1 MGFEESFLLFLP
13 KTVSRDSNAFDY
25 SVAIPIEV
33 RIPHSLHSW
42 SNLCFQIR
50 REMKPAKIADFGI
63 TEEFGYLPAH
73 APALA
78 LSAGNEEWD
87 QFGRDIP
94 KLLMGTNFRSRVKA
108 LPEFNINKLNGE
120 AEIQRAMLILSY
132 IGQSYQW
139 SENNPATVMP
149 ANLAIPWHQV
159 GKLVGRPPILSY
171 QSYASDNW
179 RRFDASGPIECGN
192 IGLLQCFLGGQDEEW
207 FILIHIEIEKKAGK
221 ALKAIEDAQN
231 AVSENDADQ
240 LEVALTNL
248 RSALAAMYEVL
259 GRMPERCDP
268 YIYFH
273 RVRPYIFGWRNNPS
287 LPDGV
292 IYEGVDEY
300 QGVGQ
305 KFRGETGAQSAIIPA
320 MDAVLGID
328 HERDELREYL
338 MEMRMYMPPR
348 HVAFIEAVEA
358 GPSVRN
364 FVTMAQRLSLTTV
377 FNDCVELVANFR
389 AMHLEYAGTY
399 IHAQAQATPGNPSAV
414 GTGGTPFM
422 TYLRKHRDETKTQ
435 TLP

>member
-1 MGFEESFLLFLP
+1 
-13 KTVSRDSNAFDY
+13 
-25 SVAIPIEV
+25 
-33 RIPHSLHSW
+33 
-42 SNLCFQIR
+42 
-50 REMKPAKIADFGI
+50 MKPAKIADFGI

-139 SENNPATVMP
+139 SENNPATLMP

-221 ALKAIEDAQN
+221 ALKAIEDAQS
-231 AVSENDADQ
+231 AVSENDTDQ

-338 MEMRMYMPPR
+338 MEMRMYMPPK

-364 FVTMAQRLSLTTV
+364 FVAIAKRASLTTV

-422 TYLRKHRDETKTQ
+422 TYLRKHRDETKEQ

>member
-1 MGFEESFLLFLP
+1 MS
-13 KTVSRDSNAFDY
+13 T
-25 SVAIPIEV
+25 
-33 RIPHSLHSW
+33 
-42 SNLCFQIR
+42 
-50 REMKPAKIADFGI
+50 PAKIADYGI

-73 APALA
+73 DPAQS

-87 QFGRDIP
+87 QFGKDLP
-94 KLLMGTNFRSRVKA
+94 KLLMGTNFRKRVQA
-108 LPEFNINKLNGE
+108 LPKFNIDKLNGE
-120 AEIQRAMLILSY
+120 AEVQRAMLVLSY
-132 IGQSYQW
+132 IGQAYQW
-139 SENNPATVMP
+139 SDNEAATVMP
-149 ANLAIPWHQV
+149 QVLAKPWYEV

-179 RRFDASGPIECGN
+179 RRFDKTAPIECGN

-207 FILIHIEIEKKAGK
+207 FILIHIDIEKKAGK
-221 ALKAIEDAQN
+221 ALKAIEEAQAAVVAQDAEKVE
-231 AVSENDADQ
+231 AA
-240 LEVALTNL
+240 LIKMRAALT
-248 RSALAAMYEVL
+248 AMYEVL

-292 IYEGVDEY
+292 VYEGVDEY
-300 QGVGQ
+300 KGVGQ

-320 MDAVLGID
+320 MDGVLGIE
-328 HERDELREYL
+328 HEKDELREYL
-338 MEMRMYMPPR
+338 MEMRTYMPPK

-364 FVTMAQRLSLTTV
+364 FVTTIKRSSLTQV
-377 FNDCVELVANFR
+377 FNDCIELVANFR
-389 AMHLEYAGTY
+389 AMHLQYAGTY

-422 TYLRKHRDETKTQ
+422 IYLRKHRDETKKQ
-435 TLP
+435 TV

>member
-1 MGFEESFLLFLP
+1 
-13 KTVSRDSNAFDY
+13 
-25 SVAIPIEV
+25 
-33 RIPHSLHSW
+33 
-42 SNLCFQIR
+42 
-50 REMKPAKIADFGI
+50 MKPAKIADFGI

-73 APALA
+73 EPALG

-94 KLLMGTNFRSRVKA
+94 KLLMGTGFRSRVKA
-108 LPEFNINKLNGE
+108 LPEFDINKLNGE

-139 SENNPATVMP
+139 SENNPATLMP
-149 ANLAIPWHQV
+149 ANLAIPWHRV

-171 QSYASDNW
+171 QSYAADNW

-192 IGLLQCFLGGQDEEW
+192 IGLIQCFLGGQDEEW
-207 FILIHIEIEKKAGK
+207 FILIHIDIEKKAGK
-221 ALKAIEDAQN
+221 ALKAIEDAQS
-231 AVSENDADQ
+231 AVSNNDADL

-248 RSALAAMYEVL
+248 RNALAAMYEVL

-305 KFRGETGAQSAIIPA
+305 RFRGETGAQSAIIPA
-320 MDAVLGID
+320 MDAVLGIE

-358 GPSVRN
+358 GPSVRK
-364 FVTMAQRLSLTTV
+364 FVTTAKRPALTTV
-377 FNDCVELVANFR
+377 FNECVELVANFR

-422 TYLRKHRDETKTQ
+422 TYLRKHRDETKKQ

>member
-1 MGFEESFLLFLP
+1 MS
-13 KTVSRDSNAFDY
+13 TS
-25 SVAIPIEV
+25 
-33 RIPHSLHSW
+33 
-42 SNLCFQIR
+42 
-50 REMKPAKIADFGI
+50 AKIADYGI

-73 APALA
+73 DPAQS

-87 QFGRDIP
+87 QFGKDLP
-94 KLLMGTNFRSRVKA
+94 KLLMGTNFRKRVQA
-108 LPEFNINKLNGE
+108 LPKFNIDKLNGE
-120 AEIQRAMLILSY
+120 AEIQRAMLVLSY
-132 IGQSYQW
+132 IGQAYQW
-139 SENNPATVMP
+139 SDNQAATVMP
-149 ANLAIPWHQV
+149 QILAKPWYEV

-179 RRFDASGPIECGN
+179 RRFDKAAPIECGN

-207 FILIHIEIEKKAGK
+207 FILIHIDIEKKAGK
-221 ALKAIEDAQN
+221 ALKAIEEAQEAVVAQDA
-231 AVSENDADQ
+231 EK
-240 LEVALTNL
+240 LEAALIKM
-248 RSALAAMYEVL
+248 RAALSAMYEVL

-292 IYEGVDEY
+292 VYEGVDEY
-300 QGVGQ
+300 KGVGQ

-320 MDAVLGID
+320 MDGVLGIE
-328 HERDELREYL
+328 HEKDELREYL
-338 MEMRMYMPPR
+338 MEMRTYMPPK
-348 HVAFIEAVEA
+348 HVAFIQAVEA

-364 FVTMAQRLSLTTV
+364 FVTTIKKSSLTQV
-377 FNDCVELVANFR
+377 FNDCIELVANFR

-422 TYLRKHRDETKTQ
+422 IYLRKHRDETKKQ
-435 TLP
+435 TV

>member
-1 MGFEESFLLFLP
+1 ML
-13 KTVSRDSNAFDY
+13 
-25 SVAIPIEV
+25 
-33 RIPHSLHSW
+33 
-42 SNLCFQIR
+42 
-50 REMKPAKIADFGI
+50 KPAKIADYGI

-73 APALA
+73 DPAQS

-87 QFGRDIP
+87 QFGKDLP
-94 KLLMGTNFRSRVKA
+94 KLLMGTNFRKRVQA
-108 LPEFNINKLNGE
+108 LPKFDIDKLNGE
-120 AEIQRAMLILSY
+120 AEIQRAMLVLSY
-132 IGQSYQW
+132 IGQAYQW
-139 SENNPATVMP
+139 SDNEAATVMP
-149 ANLAIPWHQV
+149 QVLAKPWYEV

-179 RRFDASGPIECGN
+179 RRFDKTGPIECGN

-207 FILIHIEIEKKAGK
+207 FILIHIDIEKKAGK
-221 ALKAIEDAQN
+221 ALKAIEEAQAAVVAQDAEKVE
-231 AVSENDADQ
+231 A
-240 LEVALTNL
+240 ALIKM
-248 RSALAAMYEVL
+248 RAALSAMYEVL

-292 IYEGVDEY
+292 VYEGVDEY
-300 QGVGQ
+300 KGVGQ

-320 MDAVLGID
+320 MDGVLGIE
-328 HERDELREYL
+328 HEKDELREYL
-338 MEMRMYMPPR
+338 MEMRTYMPPK
-348 HVAFIEAVEA
+348 HVAFIQAVEA

-364 FVTMAQRLSLTTV
+364 FVTTVKKSSLTQV
-377 FNDCVELVANFR
+377 FNDCIELVANFR

-422 TYLRKHRDETKTQ
+422 IYLRKHRDETKKQ
-435 TLP
+435 TV

>member
-1 MGFEESFLLFLP
+1 MRMS
-13 KTVSRDSNAFDY
+13 T
-25 SVAIPIEV
+25 
-33 RIPHSLHSW
+33 
-42 SNLCFQIR
+42 
-50 REMKPAKIADFGI
+50 PAKIADYGI

-73 APALA
+73 DPAQS

-87 QFGRDIP
+87 QFGKDLP
-94 KLLMGTNFRSRVKA
+94 KLLMGTNFRKRVQA
-108 LPEFNINKLNGE
+108 LPKFNIDKLNGE

-132 IGQSYQW
+132 IGQAYQW
-139 SENNPATVMP
+139 SDNEAATVMP
-149 ANLAIPWHQV
+149 QVLAKPWYEV

-179 RRFDASGPIECGN
+179 RRFDQAGPIECGN

-207 FILIHIEIEKKAGK
+207 FILIHIDIEKKAGK
-221 ALKAIEDAQN
+221 ALKAIEEAQAAVVAQDAEKVE
-231 AVSENDADQ
+231 AA
-240 LEVALTNL
+240 LIKMRAALT
-248 RSALAAMYEVL
+248 AMYEVL

-292 IYEGVDEY
+292 VYEGVDEY
-300 QGVGQ
+300 KGVGQ

-320 MDAVLGID
+320 MDGVLGIE
-328 HERDELREYL
+328 HEKDELREYL
-338 MEMRMYMPPR
+338 MEMRTYMPPK

-364 FVTMAQRLSLTTV
+364 FVTTIKRSSLTQV
-377 FNDCVELVANFR
+377 FNDCIELVANFR
-389 AMHLEYAGTY
+389 AMHLQYAGTY

-422 TYLRKHRDETKTQ
+422 IYLRKHRDETKKQ
-435 TLP
+435 TV

>member
-1 MGFEESFLLFLP
+1 MRMS
-13 KTVSRDSNAFDY
+13 T
-25 SVAIPIEV
+25 
-33 RIPHSLHSW
+33 
-42 SNLCFQIR
+42 
-50 REMKPAKIADFGI
+50 PAKIADYGI

-73 APALA
+73 DPAQS

-87 QFGRDIP
+87 QFGKDLP
-94 KLLMGTNFRSRVKA
+94 KLLMGTNFRKRVQA
-108 LPEFNINKLNGE
+108 LPKFNIDKLNGE
-120 AEIQRAMLILSY
+120 AEIQRAMLVLSY
-132 IGQSYQW
+132 IGQAYQW
-139 SENNPATVMP
+139 SDNEAATVMP
-149 ANLAIPWHQV
+149 QVLAKPWYEV

-179 RRFDASGPIECGN
+179 RRFDKAAPIECGN

-207 FILIHIEIEKKAGK
+207 FILIHIDIEKKAGK
-221 ALKAIEDAQN
+221 ALKAIEEAQAAVVAQDAEKVE
-231 AVSENDADQ
+231 A
-240 LEVALTNL
+240 ALIKM
-248 RSALAAMYEVL
+248 RAALSAMYEVL

-292 IYEGVDEY
+292 VYEGVDEY
-300 QGVGQ
+300 KGVGQ

-320 MDAVLGID
+320 MDGVLGIE

-338 MEMRMYMPPR
+338 MEMRTYMPPK
-348 HVAFIEAVEA
+348 HVAFIQAVEA

-364 FVTMAQRLSLTTV
+364 FVTTVKKSSLTQV
-377 FNDCVELVANFR
+377 FNDCIELVANFR
-389 AMHLEYAGTY
+389 AMHLQYAGTY

-422 TYLRKHRDETKTQ
+422 IYLRKHRDETKKQ
-435 TLP
+435 TV

>member
-1 MGFEESFLLFLP
+1 
-13 KTVSRDSNAFDY
+13 
-25 SVAIPIEV
+25 
-33 RIPHSLHSW
+33 
-42 SNLCFQIR
+42 
-50 REMKPAKIADFGI
+50 MKPAKIADFGI
-63 TEEFGYLPAH
+63 TEEFGYLPTYD
-73 APALA
+73 PAQS

-87 QFGRDIP
+87 QFGKDLP
-94 KLLMGTNFRSRVKA
+94 KLLMGTSFRSRVKA
-108 LPEFNINKLNGE
+108 LPKFNIEKLSGE
-120 AEIQRAMLILSY
+120 AEVQRAMLILSY
-132 IGQSYQW
+132 IGQAYQW
-139 SENNPATVMP
+139 SENTAAHVMP
-149 ANLAIPWHQV
+149 ANLAMPWYEV

-179 RRFDASGPIECGN
+179 RRFDKGGDIACGN

-221 ALKAIEDAQN
+221 ALKAIEDAQH
-231 AVSENDADQ
+231 AVLENDA
-240 LEVALTNL
+240 EKVEAALIKL
-248 RSALAAMYEVL
+248 RNALAAMYEVL

-300 QGVGQ
+300 KGVGQ
-305 KFRGETGAQSAIIPA
+305 NFRGETGAHSAIIPA
-320 MDAVLGID
+320 MDGILGIE

-338 MEMRMYMPPR
+338 MEMRTYMPPK

-364 FVTMAQRLSLTTV
+364 FAISTKRSSLTNV
-377 FNDCVELVANFR
+377 FNESVELVAKFR

-422 TYLRKHRDETKTQ
+422 TYLRKHRDETKVQ
-435 TLP
+435 TI

>member
-1 MGFEESFLLFLP
+1 MRMS
-13 KTVSRDSNAFDY
+13 
-25 SVAIPIEV
+25 
-33 RIPHSLHSW
+33 
-42 SNLCFQIR
+42 
-50 REMKPAKIADFGI
+50 KPAKIADYGI

-73 APALA
+73 DPAQS

-87 QFGRDIP
+87 QFGKDLP
-94 KLLMGTNFRSRVKA
+94 KLLMGTNFRKRVQA
-108 LPEFNINKLNGE
+108 LPKFNIDKLNGE
-120 AEIQRAMLILSY
+120 AEIQRAMLVLSY
-132 IGQSYQW
+132 IGQAYQW
-139 SENNPATVMP
+139 SDNAAATVMP
-149 ANLAIPWHQV
+149 QVLAKPWYEV

-179 RRFDASGPIECGN
+179 RRFDKAGPIECGN

-207 FILIHIEIEKKAGK
+207 FILIHIDIEKKAGK
-221 ALKAIEDAQN
+221 ALKAIEEAQAAVVAQDAEKVE
-231 AVSENDADQ
+231 A
-240 LEVALTNL
+240 ALIKM
-248 RSALAAMYEVL
+248 RAALSAMYEVL

-292 IYEGVDEY
+292 VYEGVDEY
-300 QGVGQ
+300 KGVGQ

-320 MDAVLGID
+320 MDGVLGIE
-328 HERDELREYL
+328 HEKDELREYL
-338 MEMRMYMPPR
+338 MEMRTYMPPK
-348 HVAFIEAVEA
+348 HVAFIQAVEA

-364 FVTMAQRLSLTTV
+364 FVTTVKKSSLTQV
-377 FNDCVELVANFR
+377 FNDCIELVANFR

-422 TYLRKHRDETKTQ
+422 IYLRKHRDETKKQ
-435 TLP
+435 TV

>member
-1 MGFEESFLLFLP
+1 
-13 KTVSRDSNAFDY
+13 
-25 SVAIPIEV
+25 
-33 RIPHSLHSW
+33 
-42 SNLCFQIR
+42 
-50 REMKPAKIADFGI
+50 MKPAKIADFGI

-139 SENNPATVMP
+139 SENNPATLMP

-338 MEMRMYMPPR
+338 MEMRMYMPPK

-364 FVTMAQRLSLTTV
+364 FVAIAKRASLTTV

-422 TYLRKHRDETKTQ
+422 TYLRKHRDETKKQ

>member
-1 MGFEESFLLFLP
+1 MS
-13 KTVSRDSNAFDY
+13 T
-25 SVAIPIEV
+25 
-33 RIPHSLHSW
+33 
-42 SNLCFQIR
+42 
-50 REMKPAKIADFGI
+50 PAKIADYGI

-73 APALA
+73 DPAQS

-87 QFGRDIP
+87 QFGKDLP
-94 KLLMGTNFRSRVKA
+94 KLLMGTNFRKRVQA
-108 LPEFNINKLNGE
+108 LPKFNIDKLNGE
-120 AEIQRAMLILSY
+120 AEIQRAMLVLSY
-132 IGQSYQW
+132 IGQAYQW
-139 SENNPATVMP
+139 SDNEAATVMP
-149 ANLAIPWHQV
+149 QVLAKPWYEV

-179 RRFDASGPIECGN
+179 RRFDQAGPIECGN

-207 FILIHIEIEKKAGK
+207 FILIHIDIEKKAGK
-221 ALKAIEDAQN
+221 ALKAIEEAQAAVVAQDAEKVE
-231 AVSENDADQ
+231 AA
-240 LEVALTNL
+240 LIKMRAALT
-248 RSALAAMYEVL
+248 AMYEVL

-292 IYEGVDEY
+292 VYEGVDEY
-300 QGVGQ
+300 KGVGQ

-320 MDAVLGID
+320 MDGVLGIE
-328 HERDELREYL
+328 HEKDELREYL
-338 MEMRMYMPPR
+338 MEMRTYMPPK

-364 FVTMAQRLSLTTV
+364 FVTTIKKSSLTQV
-377 FNDCVELVANFR
+377 FNDCIELVANFR
-389 AMHLEYAGTY
+389 AMHLQYAGTY

-422 TYLRKHRDETKTQ
+422 IYLRKHRDETKKQ
-435 TLP
+435 TV

>member
-1 MGFEESFLLFLP
+1 
-13 KTVSRDSNAFDY
+13 
-25 SVAIPIEV
+25 
-33 RIPHSLHSW
+33 
-42 SNLCFQIR
+42 
-50 REMKPAKIADFGI
+50 MKPAKIADFGI
-63 TEEFGYLPAH
+63 TEEFGYLPTYD
-73 APALA
+73 PAQS

-87 QFGRDIP
+87 QFGKDLP
-94 KLLMGTNFRSRVKA
+94 KLLMGTSFRSRVKA
-108 LPEFNINKLNGE
+108 LPKFNIEKLSGE
-120 AEIQRAMLILSY
+120 AEVQRAMLILSY
-132 IGQSYQW
+132 IGQAYQW
-139 SENNPATVMP
+139 SENTAAHVMP
-149 ANLAIPWHQV
+149 ANLAMPWYEV

-179 RRFDASGPIECGN
+179 RRFYKGGDIACGN

-221 ALKAIEDAQN
+221 ALKAIEDAQH
-231 AVSENDADQ
+231 AVLENDA
-240 LEVALTNL
+240 ERVEAALIKL
-248 RSALAAMYEVL
+248 RNALAAMYEVL

-300 QGVGQ
+300 KGVGQ
-305 KFRGETGAQSAIIPA
+305 NFRGETGAQSAIIPA
-320 MDAVLGID
+320 MDGILGIE

-338 MEMRMYMPPR
+338 MEMRTYMPPK

-364 FVTMAQRLSLTTV
+364 FAISAKRSSLTNV
-377 FNDCVELVANFR
+377 FNESVELVAKFR

-422 TYLRKHRDETKTQ
+422 TYLRKHRDETKVQ
-435 TLP
+435 TI

>member
-1 MGFEESFLLFLP
+1 M
-13 KTVSRDSNAFDY
+13 N
-25 SVAIPIEV
+25 
-33 RIPHSLHSW
+33 
-42 SNLCFQIR
+42 
-50 REMKPAKIADFGI
+50 PAKIADYGI
-63 TEEFGYLPAH
+63 TEEFGYLPSYD
-73 APALA
+73 PAQS

-87 QFGRDIP
+87 QFGKDLP
-94 KLLMGTNFRSRVKA
+94 KLLMGSDFRKRVNA
-108 LPEFNINKLNGE
+108 LPKFNIDKLNGE
-120 AEIQRAMLILSY
+120 AEIQRAMLVLSY
-132 IGQSYQW
+132 IGQAYQW
-139 SENNPATVMP
+139 SDNKAATVMP
-149 ANLAIPWHQV
+149 EVLAKPWYEV

-179 RRFDASGPIECGN
+179 RRFDKTGPIECGN

-207 FILIHIEIEKKAGK
+207 FILIHIDIEKKAGK
-221 ALKAIEDAQN
+221 ALKAIEQAQEAVVAQDAEKVE
-231 AVSENDADQ
+231 AA
-240 LEVALTNL
+240 LIKMRAALT
-248 RSALAAMYEVL
+248 AMYEVL

-292 IYEGVDEY
+292 VYEGVDEY
-300 QGVGQ
+300 KGVGQ

-320 MDAVLGID
+320 MDGVLGIE
-328 HERDELREYL
+328 HEKDELREYL
-338 MEMRMYMPPR
+338 MEMRTYMPPK

-364 FVTMAQRLSLTTV
+364 FVTTIKRSSLTQV
-377 FNDCVELVANFR
+377 FNDCIELVANFR

-422 TYLRKHRDETKTQ
+422 IYLRKHRDETKKQ
-435 TLP
+435 TV